1 MNQFEE
7 ELQKKIERGE
17 LAPGED
23 LDVKAYQ
30 EVFRVL
36 KKEPDYKLSARFAEN
51 VVSKISERHNRSL
64 SKDYFWFFS
73 GLFFFLLASAITLM
87 FTNFRLDFGFLNGM
101 SEYKS
106 LAIFGAAFI
115 VFINWLD
122 KRVVKERLLDKSY

>member
-7 ELQKKIERGE
+7 ELQKKIESGE
-17 LAPGED
+17 LTGNED

-36 KKEPDYKLSARFAEN
+36 KIEPDYKLSARFAES
-51 VVSKISERHNRSL
+51 VVLRINERDNKSL
-64 SKDYFWFFS
+64 SKDYFWFFT
-73 GLFFFLLASAITLM
+73 GLFFFLLTSGITLV

>member
-17 LAPGED
+17 VAPGED

-30 EVFRVL
+30 EIFRVL
-36 KKEPDYKLSARFAEN
+36 KKEPGYQLSPRFAEN
-51 VVSKISERHNRSL
+51 VVSRIDERHNRSL
-64 SKDYFWFFS
+64 SKDYFWFFT
-73 GLFFFLLASAITLM
+73 GLFFFLLTSIITLV
-87 FTNFRLDFGFLNGM
+87 FTNFRLDFGFLNVM

-122 KRVVKERLLDKSY
+122 KRVVKRRLLHNSY